1 MNNPNRSLVVVVS
14 ALCVL
19 VIAAVAFIANQRP
32 LTTVTVTHA
41 VVTPTSTIGAGVGT
55 VRTFFIPINV
65 DGVDANNQY
74 LSGTLTTLSDSVNGD
89 DELRSANLVFVFGDE
104 ADQLVVGGISLYPP
118 AGSTIAVGAETVRP
132 VVGGSGIYAGAT
144 GEAISTNL
152 GDEGWSHVFRIR
164 IG

>member
-1 MNNPNRSLVVVVS
+1 MENRNQSLVVVLS

-19 VIAAVAFIANQRP
+19 VIAAVAFMANQRP
-32 LTTVTVTHA
+32 VTTVTVTHA
-41 VVTPTSTIGAGVGT
+41 VVTPTSTIGAGSGT
-55 VRTFFIPINV
+55 IRTFFVPIDV
-65 DGVDANNQY
+65 DGVGADSQY

-104 ADQLVVGGISLYPP
+104 ANQLVVGGISLYPP

-144 GEAISTNL
+144 GEVVSTNL
-152 GDEGWSHVFRIR
+152 GDEGWSHVFSIR
-164 IG
+164 TG